1 MYTQL
6 SPIPLPP
13 RQNQKLLLE
22 IAETFFDIGTDLL
35 RKQSLDGAVRYLR
48 WSWDYILKL
57 LTVENLT
64 VDATELSVN
73 IRHNL
78 AKSLIRRGI
87 GDEAD
92 LERARELVEGLVLD
106 APKEHWM
113 YLLKLEYL
121 EKKGGAMDAVFASIF
136 IRDIL
141 TKLSG
146 R

>member
-1 MYTQL
+1 
-6 SPIPLPP
+6 
-13 RQNQKLLLE
+13 
-22 IAETFFDIGTDLL
+22 
-35 RKQSLDGAVRYLR
+35 
-48 WSWDYILKL
+48 
-57 LTVENLT
+57 
-64 VDATELSVN
+64 LSVN

-141 TKLSG
+141 I
-146 R
+146 